1 MKSKIC
7 IAMTLLLFAGC
18 SQSSQKRD
26 TKKFQA
32 SLRFG
37 WFTSLSFS
45 GEVTGMKEFES
56 KYNLDLT
63 CEPGSETTDPIKLV
77 LAGNNTFGVIAA
89 DKILAANE
97 KGADLVI
104 IGCVDY
110 PLPGAFVSKK
120 EKNILQPKD
129 WEGKRIGVLPG
140 GSTDYL
146 YRVFL
151 KKTGIDASK
160 ITEVPIPFDLKP
172 FLNDQIDVQPVFV
185 FDETVTLDQRG
196 IGYNLIEPKNFGIIF
211 PGRCYFCKR
220 SIVEQQPEMVQAFI
234 NTMADGWNDAI
245 KNPQKAI
252 KNLKEF
258 APEID
263 EKRELLSLMK
273 GIPYF
278 RGYKDKPLTSNIIDW
293 QTMLQDLKDLGALK
307 SVELNKS
314 LNFAFVDSYYINKQ

>member
-1 MKSKIC
+1 MRNRIYSVI
-7 IAMTLLLFAGC
+7 ILILIAGC
-18 SQSSQKRD
+18 SQNQPQEGNI
-26 TKKFQA
+26 KFQA

-45 GEVTGMKEFES
+45 GEVTGMKEFSS
-56 KYNLDLT
+56 KYNLDLK

-77 LAGNNTFGVIAA
+77 LAGSNTFGVIAA

-97 KGADLVI
+97 KGADLII

-120 EKNILQPKD
+120 ERHITKPKD
-129 WEGKRIGVLPG
+129 WEGKRVGVLPG

-146 YRVFL
+146 YRVFI
-151 KKTGIDASK
+151 KKTGVDANK

-172 FLNDQIDVQPVFV
+172 FINDQIDVQPVFV
-185 FDETVTLDQRG
+185 FDETVTLEQKG
-196 IGYNLIEPKNFGIIF
+196 IEYDLIEPKNYGIVF

-220 SIVEQQPEMVQAFI
+220 ATIEKQPEMVQAFI
-234 NTMADGWNDAI
+234 NTMADGWNEAL
-245 KNPQKAI
+245 KNPEKAI

-258 APEID
+258 APEIN
-263 EKRELLSLMK
+263 EERELLSLMK

-278 RGYKDKPLTSNIIDW
+278 KGYNDKPLTSNISDW
-293 QTMLQDLKDLGALK
+293 QTMVEDLKELGMLK
-307 SVELNKS
+307 SVDVSTS
-314 LNFAFVDSYYINKQ
+314 LNFLFINRYYSEKH

>member
-1 MKSKIC
+1 MRNRIC
-7 IAMTLLLFAGC
+7 SVIILLLIAGC
-18 SQSSQKRD
+18 TQNPKQEGS
-26 TKKFQA
+26 KKFQA

-45 GEVTGMKEFES
+45 GEVTGMKEFSS
-56 KYNLDLT
+56 KYNLDLK

-77 LAGNNTFGVIAA
+77 LAGSNTFGVIAA

-97 KGADLVI
+97 KGADLII

-120 EKNILQPKD
+120 ERHITKPKD
-129 WEGKRIGVLPG
+129 WEGKRVGVFPG

-146 YRVFL
+146 YRVFI
-151 KKTGIDASK
+151 KRVGVDASK
-160 ITEVPIPFDLKP
+160 ITEIPIPFDLKP
-172 FLNDQIDVQPVFV
+172 FINDQIDVQPVFV
-185 FDETVTLDQRG
+185 FDETVTLEQKG
-196 IGYNLIEPKNFGIIF
+196 IEYDIIEPKNYGIVF

-220 SIVEQQPEMVQAFI
+220 SIVEKQPEMVQAFI
-234 NTMADGWNDAI
+234 NTMADGWNEAL
-245 KNPQKAI
+245 KNPENAI

-278 RGYKDKPLTSNIIDW
+278 KGYNNKPLTSNITDW
-293 QTMLQDLKDLGALK
+293 EVMVTDLKSLK
-307 SVELNKS
+307 IIKNINLDKT
-314 LNFAFVDSYYINKQ
+314 LNFSFINKYYTP